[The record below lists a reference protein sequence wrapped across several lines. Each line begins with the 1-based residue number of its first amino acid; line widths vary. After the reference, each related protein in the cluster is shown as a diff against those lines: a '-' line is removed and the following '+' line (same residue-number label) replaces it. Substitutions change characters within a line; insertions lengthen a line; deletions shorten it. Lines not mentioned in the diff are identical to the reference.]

1 MKNFELIFE
10 SENIQYVKLSEDL
23 INEYLTMVNNPEV
36 ANKISHNMRTFTYE
50 EEEKWV
56 RTKLEE
62 NAICY
67 SMIEKATGEYIG
79 NVEIMEINNGIGEI
93 GITITPKQQNK
104 HYGTE
109 AMKAIMKYGYNKL
122 NLDGFELNVYST
134 NPRAI
139 HCYENVGFQKDGVGK
154 TEEDIHMIHKK

>member
-23 INEYLTMVNNPEV
+23 INEYLTMVNDPEV

-50 EEEKWV
+50 EEQKWV

-67 SMIEKATGEYIG
+67 SMIEKATG
-79 NVEIMEINNGIGEI
+79 
-93 GITITPKQQNK
+93 K
-104 HYGTE
+104 
-109 AMKAIMKYGYNKL
+109 
-122 NLDGFELNVYST
+122 
-134 NPRAI
+134 
-139 HCYENVGFQKDGVGK
+139 
-154 TEEDIHMIHKK
+154 